1 VDNLEAID
9 WSLTTWEGSRRAQLR
24 DAMNLTLTEKWQAV
38 EDMADW
44 VRATMADRHARGL
57 PYIDPYTGE
66 HVRGD
71 GPADSQTVAS
81 WLSSGASANCERPKY
96 E

>member
-1 VDNLEAID
+1 MSETDDNSID

-24 DAMNLTLTEKWQAV
+24 DWMKLSLSEKWQAV

-44 VRATMADRHARGL
+44 ARATIEERRTRGL

-66 HVRGD
+66 LVRGSSVREE
-71 GPADSQTVAS
+71 PAARDENS
-81 WLSSGASANCERPKY
+81 
-96 E
+96 

>member
-1 VDNLEAID
+1 MSEFDDSTVD

-24 DAMNLTLTEKWQAV
+24 DWMKLTLTEKWQAV

-44 VRATMADRHARGL
+44 ARATIAERRKSGL

-66 HVRGD
+66 LVPSAR
-71 GPADSQTVAS
+71 VAEEPRANPE
-81 WLSSGASANCERPKY
+81 SS
-96 E
+96 